1 VFLATLALLVAMPDQ
16 PHIAVFDVKPQ
27 GGVTEQVAHAVSEQV
42 TLEVRR
48 MNPEASVMG
57 SDDLTAYLNKIER
70 FPAPGC
76 QDPRCLSEIGGVVG
90 AERIVFGTLA
100 RTGADYTLTLQLVD
114 VAQATVLK
122 KSVARLSGGREEAR
136 LNSTE
141 TLVEELLMAQRPHL
155 IHAGCK
161 AADDCGTGYV
171 CGTSGRCEATAHAS
185 ARTP

>member
-1 VFLATLALLVAMPDQ
+1 VLLATLALLIAMPDQ
-16 PHIAVFDVKPQ
+16 PHIAVFDVKAQ
-27 GGVTEQVAHAVSEQV
+27 AGVTEQLAHAVSEQV

-48 MNPEASVMG
+48 MNPEAAVMG
-57 SDDLTAYLNKIER
+57 SDELDAYLAKIER

-76 QDPRCLSEIGGVVG
+76 QEARCLSEIGGVVG

-100 RTGADYTLTLQLVD
+100 RAGTDYTLTLQLVD
-114 VAQATVLK
+114 VAQATVVK

-141 TLVEELLMAQRPHL
+141 TLVEELLMAQRPRL

-161 AADDCGTGYV
+161 SVEDCGVGYV
-171 CGTSGRCEATAHAS
+171 CGASGRCESTAHAS
-185 ARTP
+185 AVAP